1 MILCVRCQHIVK
13 PVLLTLK
20 RRQKVNNIAG
30 AKSPL
35 AVELNLLL
43 DLLVLF
49 RKLIRVTGPVKMNRI
64 ELVVHRL
71 VLTS

>member
-1 MILCVRCQHIVK
+1 M
-13 PVLLTLK
+13 
-20 RRQKVNNIAG
+20 NNIAG